1 MARIARWTSDHLK
14 KITVAILAVGFS
26 AAIAAYFFAA
36 SRPDNPLGYDPLQTK
51 LYRHQLEV
59 YGGQANVLAAEFRD
73 WFDGLWYGRNL
84 AYTIAVLT
92 VLLVGAVRFGTAM
105 SLADLEDEEEDEAAA
120 PRPWPPRRV

>member
-14 KITVAILAVGFS
+14 PITIGILAVGLS
-26 AAIAAYFFAA
+26 AAIATYFLAP

-73 WFDGLWYGRNL
+73 WFDSLWYGRNL

-92 VLLVGAVRFGTAM
+92 VLLVGAVRLGTAM
-105 SLADLEDEEEDEAAA
+105 SLADIDAEEEDDSAP

>member
-1 MARIARWTSDHLK
+1 VARLARWTSDHLRT
-14 KITVAILAVGFS
+14 ITVAILALGFS
-26 AAIAAYFFAA
+26 AAIAAYFLAA
-36 SRPDNPLGYDPLQTK
+36 ARPENPLGYDPLQTK

-59 YGGQANVLAAEFRD
+59 YGGQANVLAAEFRE

-105 SLADLEDEEEDEAAA
+105 SLVDLDEEEDEAAP
-120 PRPWPPRRV
+120 PRPWPPPHG